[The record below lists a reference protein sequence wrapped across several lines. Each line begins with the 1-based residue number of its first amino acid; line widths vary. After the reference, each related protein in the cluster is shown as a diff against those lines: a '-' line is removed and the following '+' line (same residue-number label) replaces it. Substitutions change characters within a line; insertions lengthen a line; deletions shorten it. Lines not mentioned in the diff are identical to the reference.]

1 MRLRARLALFIVL
14 GGCLTAQGQT
24 GSPVLELGKKRAYE
38 ITTDRSQ
45 EHDVLLRAGE
55 YARLH
60 ITQLTVNIA
69 VAVLDPPGEQLFH
82 LDNNPHRNTQD
93 VTRDTTSITNH

>member
-69 VAVLDPPGEQLFH
+69 VAVLDPAGKQVFA
-82 LDNNPHRNTQD
+82 LDNNSIGDTED
-93 VTRDTTSITNH
+93 VEWIAASSGKH